1 MKKREIL
8 GTDIKAFLNQDSFKA
23 NKKNKPR
30 VFANTV
36 KIDEQKSHFSK
47 TVFTMCDY
55 RENDKCPPWSLQA
68 SGMSHDKQKKTI
80 YYDNAVIKVYDIPI
94 FYFPKISHPD
104 QVLKDV
110 QAFYLLHFLIQR
122 I

>member
-1 MKKREIL
+1 MKKKRIL

-55 RENDKCPPWSLQA
+55 GK
-68 SGMSHDKQKKTI
+68 
-80 YYDNAVIKVYDIPI
+80 
-94 FYFPKISHPD
+94 
-104 QVLKDV
+104 
-110 QAFYLLHFLIQR
+110 
-122 I
+122 